1 MKKAAIRQYL
11 EVVQERLSANHLDT
25 HTTLFDLEGFD
36 KKIDPETVEVIRERV
51 QIYLESWVRP
61 NLERA
66 INELKQ

>member
-11 EVVQERLSANHLDT
+11 EVVQERLSENHLDT

-66 INELKQ
+66 INELK

>member
-51 QIYLESWVRP
+51 QIYLES
-61 NLERA
+61 
-66 INELKQ
+66 